1 MHKKYQFPLNMF
13 IVFEKTSPIMYT
25 ASSLTPNHYVC
36 FIPLRWFIGLNQFLK
51 NEIFYSFSSLMEISS
66 IDTLKYS
73 KILPDIDIVFKN
85 NRFIVFNVYYIYL
98 TKIRLTLV
106 LNFNGNTQN
115 NQSIE
120 FLYKNANWLERE
132 NSEMFGINYNFKND
146 QRIVLLDYSR
156 NETPMVKDFPTEG
169 YNDIFFN
176 FFENQLTYLNH
187 EFVEL

>member
-1 MHKKYQFPLNMF
+1 MYKKYQFPLNMF
-13 IVFEKTSPIMYT
+13 IVFEKTTPVIYT

-36 FIPLRWFIGLNQFLK
+36 FVPLKWFVGLNQFIK
-51 NEIFYSFSSLMEISS
+51 NELFFSFSTLMEISS

-73 KILPDIDIVFKN
+73 KILPETSTIYKN

-98 TKIRLTLV
+98 TKVRLTFI
-106 LNFNGNTQN
+106 LNFNGNSQN
-115 NQSIE
+115 NQSVE
-120 FLYKNANWLERE
+120 FLFKNANWLERE
-132 NSEMFGINYNFKND
+132 NNEMFGVNYNFKND

-156 NETPMVKDFPTEG
+156 NETPMIKDFPTEG